1 LKDTR
6 YAKLAKVLVNY
17 SVEVERGDLVEIN
30 GLAIT
35 EPLLREVYRAVLEA
49 GGHPLTRVRMGSL
62 SEIYLKNAGKHQIE
76 YVSPIAEFEAE
87 KVDKSITIWA
97 DENTKALAN
106 VDPAKQ
112 AARSAATRPLF
123 MRFMEREAEGTLK
136 WVGTQFPCNASAQ
149 DAEMSLEEYE
159 DFVLRACLVH
169 LEDPI
174 AAWRRVHS
182 RQAKIVK
189 VLDTKKKI
197 RVVARGTD
205 LTMSVEGRKWINCDG
220 KANMPDGEI
229 FTGPIEDSVEGT
241 VSFSYPGFY
250 YGREAEG
257 ISLTFRKGMVTKAT
271 ATKNEDFLRAMLDAD
286 EGARR
291 LGEFAI
297 GTNAAI
303 QRFTRNTLF
312 DEKIGGTIHMALGAS
327 PRESGG
333 VNESGVHW
341 DIVNDMRDGGKIYAD
356 GKLIYRNGEFRID

>member
-1 LKDTR
+1 MRDQR
-6 YAKLAKVLVNY
+6 YEKLAKVLVDY

-30 GLAIT
+30 GMAIT
-35 EPLLREVYRAVLEA
+35 EPLLKEVYREVLEA
-49 GGHPLTRVRMGSL
+49 GGHPFTRVRIPGL
-62 SEIYLKNAGKHQIE
+62 TEIYLKNARRHQIK
-76 YVSPIAEFEAE
+76 YVSPVLKFEAE
-87 KVDKSITIWA
+87 EIDKSITIWA
-97 DENTKALAN
+97 DENTKSLAN
-106 VDPAKQ
+106 VDPKKQ

-123 MRFMEREAEGTLK
+123 MRFMEREAEGSLK
-136 WVGTQFPCNASAQ
+136 WVGTQFPCHASAQ

-169 LEDPI
+169 RKDPV
-174 AAWRRVHS
+174 AAWKRVHS
-182 RQAKIVK
+182 KQAKICRT
-189 VLDTKKKI
+189 LNTKKRI
-197 RVVARGTD
+197 RVVAKGTD
-205 LTMSVEGRKWINCDG
+205 LSMSVAGRTWINCDG

-241 VSFSYPGFY
+241 VAFSFPGFY
-250 YGREAEG
+250 YGREAAG
-257 ISLTFRKGMVTKAT
+257 IRLTFKKGRVTKAT
-271 ATKNEDFLRAMLDAD
+271 ASKNEGFLRAMLDTD

-291 LGEFAI
+291 IGEFAI

-356 GKLIYRNGEFRID
+356 GKLIYKDGEFRVV

>member
-1 LKDTR
+1 MRDLR
-6 YAKLAKVLVNY
+6 YEKLARILVEY
-17 SVEVERGDLVEIN
+17 SVEVARGDLVEIG
-30 GLAIT
+30 GLPLT

-49 GGHPLTRVRMGSL
+49 GGHPFTRVQIPGL
-62 SEIYLKNAGKHQIE
+62 SEIYLKSAAKHQIE
-76 YVSPIAEFEAE
+76 YISPILEFTLE
-87 KVDKSITIWA
+87 KIDKSITIWA
-97 DENTKALAN
+97 DENTKALSN
-106 VDPAKQ
+106 VDPKKQ
-112 AARSAATRPLF
+112 SARSAATRPLF
-123 MRFMEREAEGTLK
+123 TRSLEREAAGELK

-149 DAEMSLEEYE
+149 DAEMSLDEYE

-169 LEDPI
+169 LKDPI
-174 AAWRRVHS
+174 AAWKRVHS
-182 RQAKIVK
+182 RQERIAR
-189 VLDTKKKI
+189 VLNTKKKL

-205 LTMSVEGRKWINCDG
+205 LTMNVEGRKWINCDG

-229 FTGPIEDSVEGT
+229 FTGPIEDSVEGV

-257 ISLTFRKGMVTKAT
+257 IQLTFKKGRVTRAT
-271 ATKNEDFLRAMLDAD
+271 ATKNEDFLKAMLDTD

-291 LGEFAI
+291 IGEFAI

-341 DIVNDMRDGGKIYAD
+341 DIVNDMREGGKIYAD